1 MHANHKILC
10 AADDPPPPAPLDLLI
25 CDARRHHA
33 ATINA
38 FDKHFS
44 RCGACKA
51 ARGKLQL
58 CEIGEA
64 ALDEAITA
72 GARRYRLESQQ

>member
-1 MHANHKILC
+1 MHASHNILC
-10 AADDPPPPAPLDLLI
+10 AVDDPTPPGPLDLLI
-25 CDARRHHA
+25 LHARRHHA

-51 ARGKLQL
+51 VRGKLQL

-64 ALDEAITA
+64 SLDEAVTA